1 MSQQNVLCY
10 SLKEI
15 YPADSAI
22 HPSIKRSQSCPD
34 IFEYPAQIENNG
46 QRLKLIQIK
55 RDTSLLCPI
64 KEAGTSGASCGENAT
79 HRLF

>member
-34 IFEYPAQIENNG
+34 IFEYPAQIDNNG
-46 QRLKLIQIK
+46 QRLKINSDQERYFTPL
-55 RDTSLLCPI
+55 S
-64 KEAGTSGASCGENAT
+64 N
-79 HRLF
+79 